1 MKIAFVIG
9 LPIPYP
15 GAAWVRIESFVKS
28 SVKRGHSVLVICTE
42 KRMKSPYLIGTPFR
56 RRGLL
61 NIFSFFITTL
71 TNILRHRIDVVV
83 ISVPPGIHAFGASI
97 ACYIL
102 RKKIVFDYRDQWEEY
117 LISKTTN
124 KVKRVLYKILKALM
138 TILYSK
144 ATLVVTVTPPF
155 MEYLSK
161 RGVENVHLIPNGADT
176 SLFKP
181 VCNKVSLRSKYGFEN
196 DEFILVYS
204 GYIGR
209 YYRLDT
215 CVKAFARF
223 IEANYFKKTK
233 LLLMGE
239 GEDLEKILELSKVL
253 KIEEN
258 VRYMGVKYDKKEI
271 VELIAL
277 ADVGLIPYD
286 KNPLWRN
293 SLPAKFFEY
302 ASCGIP
308 VIATVDSKSILAKVI
323 DREKIG
329 IHVEPEDVEKLA
341 DAINILSSDKYFLE
355 EASKRARKLI
365 ERDFD
370 RVKISQNFL
379 NLIEKLSFSFHEK
392 PNHNLTS
399 KSLK

>member
-1 MKIAFVIG
+1 MKIAFLIG

-15 GAAWVRIESFVKS
+15 GAAWVRMESFVKS
-28 SVKRGHSVLVICTE
+28 SVERGHSVLIICTE
-42 KRMKSPYLIGTPFR
+42 KRMKSPYLIDTPFK
-56 RRGLL
+56 RRGFL

-71 TNILRHRIDVVV
+71 TNILRHRIDVAV
-83 ISVPPGIHAFGASI
+83 ISVPPGIHAFGASL
-97 ACYIL
+97 ACHIL
-102 RKKIVFDYRDQWEEY
+102 RRKIVFDYRDQWEEY

-124 KVKRVLYKILKALM
+124 KVKRILYKILKTLM

-155 MEYLSK
+155 IEYLSK
-161 RGVENVHLIPNGADT
+161 RGIENVHLIPNGADT

-181 VCNKVSLRSKYGFEN
+181 AHDKTSLRAKYGFEN

-209 YYRLDT
+209 YYRLDE
-215 CVKAFARF
+215 CIKAFEKF
-223 IEANYFKKTK
+223 IKTNYFKKAK
-233 LLLMGE
+233 LLLIGE
-239 GEDLEKILELSKVL
+239 GEDLEKILELSKIL
-253 KIEEN
+253 KIEKN
-258 VRYMGVKYDKKEI
+258 VKYIGVKYDKREI
-271 VELIAL
+271 AGLIAL

-308 VIATVDSKSILAKVI
+308 VIATVESRSILAEII

-329 IHVEPEDVEKLA
+329 VHVEPENIEKLA
-341 DAINILSSDKYFLE
+341 DAINLLSSDKYFLE
-355 EASKRARKLI
+355 EASKRARELI
-365 ERDFD
+365 EREFD
-370 RVKISQNFL
+370 RVKISKNFV
-379 NLIEKLSFSFHEK
+379 NLIEMFSD
-392 PNHNLTS
+392 S
-399 KSLK
+399 